1 MLSVRDTLFAM
12 QDTEYKQF
20 HQALM
25 PTVDSDKVIGV
36 RTPLLRK
43 LAKQL
48 FKADNT
54 AARAFMNTL
63 PHKYYEENN
72 LHAFLI
78 EQLKNYDEAIY
89 ETERFL
95 PYIDNWATC
104 DTFLPSVFKK
114 NTDMLLFK
122 IKEWLCSDDV
132 YTVRYAIGL
141 LMKLYLDEL
150 FEPQYPEAV
159 AALRSD
165 EYYIK
170 MMVAWYFTT
179 ALSKQYDAT
188 IGYIAEKRLDVWTH
202 NKAIQK
208 AIESRRISNET
219 KAYLRTLKLK
229 SK

>member
-1 MLSVRDTLFAM
+1 MLSVRETLFSM
-12 QDTEYKQF
+12 QDTQYKQF

-25 PTVDSDKVIGV
+25 PTVDADKVIGV

-43 LAKQL
+43 LAKEL

-54 AARAFMNTL
+54 CARALMNTL

-78 EQLKNYDEAIY
+78 EQLKDYDEAIY

-95 PYIDNWATC
+95 PHIDNWATC
-104 DTFLPSVFKK
+104 DMFLPSVFKK

-122 IKEWLCSDDV
+122 IKEWLCSNKV

-150 FEPQYPEAV
+150 FDPQYHEAV
-159 AALRSD
+159 ATLRSD

-170 MMVAWYFTT
+170 MMVAWYFAT

-188 IGYIAEKRLDVWTH
+188 IGYITEKRLDVWTH

-208 AIESRRISNET
+208 AVESRRISNET